1 MALARWMLDPL
12 GRIQIEKHWVQ
23 VAGHQMHCL
32 KAGAG
37 PELILLHGLLG
48 TASTW
53 ELTIPGLAA
62 HSTVYAVDA
71 LGIGESERI
80 PGIDP
85 SLRAQADRLAEFM
98 DQSGLACA
106 DFLATSH
113 GGAVALMLA
122 ANYPSRVRNL
132 ILHAP
137 ANPFSHLADPLI
149 RFYLSGLGTWFANRI
164 AALPEPMQALAL
176 GRMYGDPTRLRDGS
190 LGKYIDSLRVPGTVA
205 YVLSMLNR
213 WFDDMGE
220 LEIALQRVRQFPA
233 LLLWGDR
240 DRAVAVESAKPLK
253 QCFAQAEF
261 AVIPGAG
268 HLPYEECPE
277 ALTLLTNSF
286 LLRMRGPS
294 EAGPQLVVQE
304 PSHAKT
310 F

>member
-1 MALARWMLDPL
+1 MALARWMLESF
-12 GRIQIEKHWVQ
+12 GRIQIEKHWVE
-23 VAGHQMHCL
+23 VEGHQMHCL

-37 PELILLHGLLG
+37 PDLILLHGLLG

-62 HSTVYAVDA
+62 HSTVHAVDA
-71 LGIGESERI
+71 LNIGESERV
-80 PGIDP
+80 PGIDAR
-85 SLRAQADRLAEFM
+85 LRAQAHRMVEFM
-98 DQSGLACA
+98 DQSGLRCA

-132 ILHAP
+132 VLHAP

-149 RFYLSGLGTWFANRI
+149 RFYLSGLGTWFANRVTS
-164 AALPEPMQALAL
+164 LPEPMQALAL
-176 GRMYGDPTRLRDGS
+176 GRMYGDPAQLREGS
-190 LGKYIDSLRVPGTVA
+190 LGKYIGSLRVPGTVA
-205 YVLSMLNR
+205 YVLTMLSR

-220 LEIALQRVRQFPA
+220 LQIALKHVGQFPA

-240 DRAVAVESAKPLK
+240 DRAVSLQSAEPLK

-261 AVIPGAG
+261 TVIPGAG

-277 ALTLLTNSF
+277 TLTLLANSF
-286 LLRMRGPS
+286 LLRMRGQS
-294 EAGPQLVVQE
+294 EAGPRLVVTR
-304 PSHAKT
+304 A
-310 F
+310 